1 MPDNLIYWPHP
12 SPLPI
17 PVARVLDGARD
28 CQAVLI
34 LGLDGDGD
42 FYAAAS
48 LTEKPLLLWWM
59 EQFKHKLLSGDYDGG
74 D

>member
-1 MPDNLIYWPHP
+1 
-12 SPLPI
+12 
-17 PVARVLDGARD
+17 VLDGARD